1 MDKALS
7 FELRYFLY
15 LKKSSLF
22 QGGRLACKTWNLFL
36 IKDKK
41 LWMDILP
48 KQTQPFFNF
57 LSEKLSNEDFADA
70 RKTWKEY
77 FDFVE
82 KNDFSCQKIIKN
94 YKRIRNIQVN
104 IQDLSQGCQR
114 FEVKFRF
121 ALRKKLDRQV
131 KKKINPAKPKNYEKL
146 KELKANYE
154 ANQHPIFL
162 RVKLTLT

>member
-1 MDKALS
+1 MVEPFFCIEK
-7 FELRYFLY
+7 YF
-15 LKKSSLF
+15 F
-22 QGGRLACKTWNLFL
+22 IQGGRLVCKTWNLFL
-36 IKDKK
+36 IKDEK
-41 LWMDILP
+41 LWMDILS
-48 KQTQPFFNF
+48 KQTQPFFEF
-57 LSEKLSNEDFADA
+57 LSKKLSKVDFADA

-82 KNDFSCQKIIKN
+82 KNDCFCQKIIKN
-94 YKRIRNIQVN
+94 YKRIQNIQVHL
-104 IQDLSQGCQR
+104 QDLSQGCQR

-131 KKKINPAKPKNYEKL
+131 KKKIKPQKPKNYEKL

-162 RVKLTLT
+162 RVKLTLS

>member
-1 MDKALS
+1 LVEPFFCIEK
-7 FELRYFLY
+7 YF
-15 LKKSSLF
+15 F
-22 QGGRLACKTWNLFL
+22 IQGGRLVCKTWNLFL
-36 IKDKK
+36 IKDEK
-41 LWMDILP
+41 LWMDILS
-48 KQTQPFFNF
+48 KQTQPFFEF
-57 LSEKLSNEDFADA
+57 LSKKLSKVDFADA

-82 KNDFSCQKIIKN
+82 KNDYFCQKIIKN
-94 YKRIRNIQVN
+94 YKRIQNIQVHL
-104 IQDLSQGCQR
+104 QDLSHGCQR

-131 KKKINPAKPKNYEKL
+131 KKKIKPQKPKNYEKL

>member
-1 MDKALS
+1 MVEPFFCIEK
-7 FELRYFLY
+7 YF
-15 LKKSSLF
+15 F
-22 QGGRLACKTWNLFL
+22 IQGGRLVCKTWNLFL
-36 IKDKK
+36 IKDEK
-41 LWMDILP
+41 LWMDILS
-48 KQTQPFFNF
+48 KQTQPFFEF
-57 LSEKLSNEDFADA
+57 LSKKLSNEDFADA

-82 KNDFSCQKIIKN
+82 KNDYFCQKIIKN
-94 YKRIRNIQVN
+94 YKRIQNIQVHL
-104 IQDLSQGCQR
+104 QDLSQGCQR

-131 KKKINPAKPKNYEKL
+131 KKKIKPQKPKNYEKL

>member
-1 MDKALS
+1 M
-7 FELRYFLY
+7 
-15 LKKSSLF
+15 
-22 QGGRLACKTWNLFL
+22 
-36 IKDKK
+36 IKDEK
-41 LWMDILP
+41 LWMDILS
-48 KQTQPFFNF
+48 KQTQPFFEF
-57 LSEKLSNEDFADA
+57 LSKKLSNEDFADA

-82 KNDFSCQKIIKN
+82 KNDYFCQKIIKN
-94 YKRIRNIQVN
+94 YKRIQNIQVHL
-104 IQDLSQGCQR
+104 QDLSQGCQR

-131 KKKINPAKPKNYEKL
+131 KKKIKPQKPKNYEKL